1 MKLCTFFRIPKPKVL
16 LTEFYQMLIN
26 FIFANSLLLEDSLL
40 FGNAYFNIY
49 LNEKK
54 DDNKKQTNLYPYLL
68 DNMGTAY
75 YGC

>member
-1 MKLCTFFRIPKPKVL
+1 
-16 LTEFYQMLIN
+16 MLIN